1 MKLSN
6 ELNVL
11 LENEDGSLSFKYPIL
26 KTAEYPHPELVD
38 NIKGFAVQQGAEILH
53 DVYQTYSK
61 EAKYTTEAD
70 RYINWINELCEVYK
84 EKFDDAEESDYCLD
98 DLEPPVFIDI
108 CVHAL
113 LGDIESST
121 FLSLS
126 KHFESMGLDY
136 KNDPVKFIRPLL
148 NAIYSSEFQLN
159 EPQRVLLKAIVEN
172 FRVDS
177 KGFTFNPNSSILR
190 LYVLGDKNIN
200 LMVYS
205 NLLRIAELDSTGRRF
220 KSLKSWAQESFD
232 ILSDKL
238 WEDKKKRFSDGR
250 PSEDVKTF
258 YLSILTFA
266 AKSNKYAE
274 TYFNEGYDLKGG
286 WDAWLMFRKARS
298 KRQ

>member
-38 NIKGFAVQQGAEILH
+38 NIKGFAVQQGAEKLH
-53 DVYQTYSK
+53 NSYHTCSQEV
-61 EAKYTTEAD
+61 KYTTEAD
-70 RYINWINELCEVYK
+70 RYINWINELCKVYK

-126 KHFESMGLDY
+126 KHFESMGIDY
-136 KNDPVKFIRPLL
+136 KKEPIKFIQPLF
-148 NAIYSSEFQLN
+148 NAIYSAEFQLN
-159 EPQRVLLKAIVEN
+159 ESQRVLLKAIVEN
-172 FRVDS
+172 FRGDS

-190 LYVLGDKNIN
+190 LYLLGDKNIN

-220 KSLKSWAQESFD
+220 KSLKFWAQESFD
-232 ILSDKL
+232 ILSDTL
-238 WEDKKKRFSDGR
+238 WEDKRKRFPDER
-250 PSEDVKTF
+250 PSDDVKTF

-266 AKSNKYAE
+266 AKYNKYADR
-274 TYFNEGYDLKGG
+274 YFHEGNDLK
-286 WDAWLMFRKARS
+286 DAWDRWSEFRKARS
-298 KRQ
+298 KRI

>member
-70 RYINWINELCEVYK
+70 RYINWINELCKIYK

-238 WEDKKKRFSDGR
+238 WEDKKKRFPDGR
-250 PSEDVKTF
+250 PSKDVKRF